1 MPDITVRGTFKP
13 DPSYNHVEE
22 VERSIQMMRKY
33 LDNQLSI
40 IDNIGDQT
48 MQLICM
54 FSLIDCLAQEWA
66 GYPTGKS
73 KEAFCK
79 FVLQHQSKYD
89 YLDGVEPV
97 TLHYHV
103 EDLIKESDI
112 EHIESIASLKT
123 LCISENCLA
132 KHAIKTVKAK
142 MILEYLEKIKN
153 KDFALTKAKE
163 HQLITLIYRMRSKA
177 THEMTG
183 LGEKNN
189 TLMETK
195 LTEPF
200 YRNVLRGYVL
210 DDKIVSEFAYELVI
224 PNIFIRDLLMDC
236 INGYLIE
243 CKIENKLPFGNNS
256 ILRKH
261 RLTWYDK

>member
-112 EHIESIASLKT
+112 EHLLCTIEASDP
-123 LCISENCLA
+123 
-132 KHAIKTVKAK
+132 
-142 MILEYLEKIKN
+142 YG
-153 KDFALTKAKE
+153 FG
-163 HQLITLIYRMRSKA
+163 RSDGVA
-177 THEMTG
+177 AAG
-183 LGEKNN
+183 AD
-189 TLMETK
+189 
-195 LTEPF
+195 
-200 YRNVLRGYVL
+200 VL
-210 DDKIVSEFAYELVI
+210 SAA
-224 PNIFIRDLLMDC
+224 
-236 INGYLIE
+236 
-243 CKIENKLPFGNNS
+243 
-256 ILRKH
+256 
-261 RLTWYDK
+261 

>member
-13 DPSYNHVEE
+13 DPSYNHVGE

-54 FSLIDCLAQEWA
+54 SSLIDCLAQEWA

-73 KEAFCK
+73 KEALCK

-103 EDLIKESDI
+103 EDSIKESDI
-112 EHIESIASLKT
+112 EHNL
-123 LCISENCLA
+123 
-132 KHAIKTVKAK
+132 
-142 MILEYLEKIKN
+142 
-153 KDFALTKAKE
+153 
-163 HQLITLIYRMRSKA
+163 
-177 THEMTG
+177 
-183 LGEKNN
+183 
-189 TLMETK
+189 
-195 LTEPF
+195 
-200 YRNVLRGYVL
+200 
-210 DDKIVSEFAYELVI
+210 
-224 PNIFIRDLLMDC
+224 
-236 INGYLIE
+236 
-243 CKIENKLPFGNNS
+243 
-256 ILRKH
+256 
-261 RLTWYDK
+261 